1 MGLDTS
7 GLLDDKYEIL
17 KRLAVGGMGDVYL
30 ARHRHLHEQRVVKI
44 LRSDLATDPDAMQRF
59 QQEAR
64 IATQIKHPN
73 VAILYDFSQL
83 PDGRFYMVIEY
94 IEGEDV
100 ASRIKKGPIPAD
112 QAIDYAIQALRG
124 LDAIH
129 SAGLIHRDVSPDNL
143 MVTRDR
149 RGRHLLKIIDLG
161 LAKDLAPEADLELT
175 QAGAFLGKFQYCS
188 PEQAGYLKDAP
199 LDARSDLY
207 SLAQVLYEMVTGLP
221 PFESESQHG
230 FVLKRLTEQP
240 LNLRRRNPRVPLPA
254 ALESVVMRGLARDR
268 EDRFADAPAFIGAL
282 VKVAEGLK
290 ELSTQELSAADVQRA
305 LESQGLATP
314 APSASKVSQRPPAA
328 SASQTGSVAPPGAP
342 PSRPPGASAPA
353 GSPAQSAS
361 RPAPPAAPP
370 PAAPK
375 TPAAAASTGKQVI
388 PSDRTTKLPT
398 VGAAGAKPAPSTPP
412 PGGTRAGGS
421 LDKTERDALLARI
434 DRAASRVQEGGQLLA
449 QAEVALKEGRFEDAR
464 QQLQKLETVTPVP
477 RGVVEM
483 KRRLAEAEEIAR
495 RRQQVVQAEQ
505 MLEKYLLDRSQTLAS
520 LALETL
526 LDLYPNHP
534 KRHTYL
540 TWISSLADEAERQ
553 KRAEKLFADG
563 QAAVSRGDH
572 AGARQTLGELERQDP
587 TGKLAGS
594 LLAEINDLE
603 RSRQVGQQAA
613 SVRRQVEEALRR
625 GAVDEASRGL
635 DQLSSLDVTKVTLD
649 LLRGQV
655 EEARR
660 AQELAEATAVMEE
673 DYRDAITSGDW
684 HGARDAAHR
693 IEDAA
698 PESPR
703 PRQMLAEVARMQE
716 AEQRQQ
722 ALTEGLR
729 AFDGYLRAGQVGQ
742 AEMALKVL
750 RQFGAD
756 DDRVHDAERRL
767 AKARG

>member
-268 EDRFADAPAFIGAL
+268 ERPLPRRAGLHQRARQGRRR
-282 VKVAEGLK
+282 AEG
-290 ELSTQELSAADVQRA
+290 AVDAGAVGGR
-305 LESQGLATP
+305 
-314 APSASKVSQRPPAA
+314 R
-328 SASQTGSVAPPGAP
+328 TGGPREPGAGDAV
-342 PSRPPGASAPA
+342 RVEGVA
-353 GSPAQSAS
+353 
-361 RPAPPAAPP
+361 AAPGRVGVANGIRR
-370 PAAPK
+370 AAGRN
-375 TPAAAASTGKQVI
+375 PAAAAGRGTARGI
-388 PSDRTTKLPT
+388 A
-398 VGAAGAKPAPSTPP
+398 GAAVVAAGSAA
-412 PGGTRAGGS
+412 RAS
-421 LDKTERDALLARI
+421 AR
-434 DRAASRVQEGGQLLA
+434 
-449 QAEVALKEGRFEDAR
+449 AESAR
-464 QQLQKLETVTPVP
+464 
-477 RGVVEM
+477 
-483 KRRLAEAEEIAR
+483 RRLADRQASHSLGPHDQAADR
-495 RRQQVVQAEQ
+495 RRRRCQAGRV
-505 MLEKYLLDRSQTLAS
+505 DAATGR
-520 LALETL
+520 
-526 LDLYPNHP
+526 HP
-534 KRHTYL
+534 H
-540 TWISSLADEAERQ
+540 
-553 KRAEKLFADG
+553 
-563 QAAVSRGDH
+563 
-572 AGARQTLGELERQDP
+572 
-587 TGKLAGS
+587 
-594 LLAEINDLE
+594 
-603 RSRQVGQQAA
+603 
-613 SVRRQVEEALRR
+613 RRQ
-625 GAVDEASRGL
+625 
-635 DQLSSLDVTKVTLD
+635 
-649 LLRGQV
+649 
-655 EEARR
+655 
-660 AQELAEATAVMEE
+660 
-673 DYRDAITSGDW
+673 
-684 HGARDAAHR
+684 
-693 IEDAA
+693 
-698 PESPR
+698 PR
-703 PRQMLAEVARMQE
+703 
-716 AEQRQQ
+716 
-722 ALTEGLR
+722 
-729 AFDGYLRAGQVGQ
+729 
-742 AEMALKVL
+742 
-750 RQFGAD
+750 
-756 DDRVHDAERRL
+756 
-767 AKARG
+767 